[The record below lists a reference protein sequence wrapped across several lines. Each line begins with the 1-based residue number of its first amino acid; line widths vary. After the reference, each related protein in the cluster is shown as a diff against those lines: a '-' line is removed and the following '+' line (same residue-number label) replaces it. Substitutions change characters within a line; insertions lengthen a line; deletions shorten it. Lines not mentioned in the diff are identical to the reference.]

1 MFYGQKFTL
10 KIPDLTTY
18 IDVDFYVGFIEEL
31 NQGLWLSL
39 TIIIPSVL
47 IGLGLGIVVG
57 TVRGTGYPRFL
68 LAPLAAYVS
77 LFRGTALVIQLVIC
91 YYGLPDLGMLIKPFF
106 VEDGAP
112 KIWELNFIWFTVEW
126 QAPQIWRL
134 LYMSPYVAS
143 VVTFSLCSGA
153 YHSEYIRGA
162 ILSIKAGQIQAAR
175 ALGFSRGQIFW
186 TVIIPQAVR
195 RAWPGCGNEIIYLI
209 KYSSLAFLL
218 SAKELT
224 GVARSVADQTFRFTE
239 TYFVV
244 GLYYLALVSLATWI
258 LHRVEKSWA
267 IPGFGTQVEK
277 T

>member
-1 MFYGQKFTL
+1 MWDAEFYQ
-10 KIPDLTTY
+10 
-18 IDVDFYVGFIEEL
+18 GFIAEL

-39 TIIIPSVL
+39 RIIVPSVL
-47 IGLGLGIVVG
+47 IGLAIGIVVG
-57 TVRGTGYPRFL
+57 AVRGTGYPRFL

-91 YYGLPDLGMLIKPFF
+91 YYGLPDLAMWIKPFF
-106 VEDGAP
+106 IEYGLP
-112 KIWELNFIWFTVEW
+112 PIWKV
-126 QAPQIWRL
+126 
-134 LYMSPYVAS
+134 LYMSPYTAS

-162 ILSIKAGQIQAAR
+162 IMSIKSGQIQAAR

-186 TVIIPQAVR
+186 HVLIPQAVR

-224 GVARSVADQTFRFTE
+224 GVARSVADQTFRYTE
-239 TYFVV
+239 TFFVA
-244 GLYYLALVSLATWI
+244 GLYYLVLVSIATWI

-267 IPGFGTQVEK
+267 IPGFGHQP
-277 T
+277 